1 MDAQRPNSALSN
13 TNTSTYIELSS
24 KSEFP
29 GRLIDKLGIREL
41 LNERVPVNI
50 ESIAKFLRA
59 ESVQRADISIAG
71 MLLPTED
78 SFKILVNRNE
88 YELRQRF
95 SCAHEIAHA
104 ILDPSLNPSMRQE
117 LRHNSSDLERHCD
130 ELAAQL
136 LMPDPTFSK
145 YAKSEAFSIPSV
157 VNLSRTFETSIQATT
172 IRTIDVIQEPCIAIF
187 SAMATGKTGSKLR
200 IKWNSQNIRRLRR
213 RHSYF
218 LPKGKSLNLAT
229 AEMAY
234 RTGQLQ
240 MKYEYI
246 DIGNLRLKGYTES
259 KGFGFG
265 KSRFVLS
272 LVFPER

>member
-1 MDAQRPNSALSN
+1 MNGRPTGAFVKTSISAPTEANNNSG
-13 TNTSTYIELSS
+13 Y
-24 KSEFP
+24 P

-50 ESIAKFLRA
+50 ESIAMALRA
-59 ESVQRADISIAG
+59 ESVQRTDISVAG

-78 SFKILVNRNE
+78 SFRILVNKNE
-88 YELRQRF
+88 YWVRQRF

-104 ILDPSLNPSMRQE
+104 ILEPNLNPSMRQE
-117 LRHNSSDLERHCD
+117 LRQFSNDLERHCD
-130 ELAAQL
+130 ELASQL

-172 IRTIDVIQEPCIAIF
+172 IRTIDIIQEPCIAIF

-259 KGFGFG
+259 KGFGYG
-265 KSRFVLS
+265 KSRYVLS